1 MTIKF
6 IKQEK
11 IATAVQLGSL
21 KCGDA
26 FAVGEHC
33 YIKTSAHEGDGKIIR
48 CMHISGKN
56 IGYLGHFKSDNEVVP
71 VTLIVTLEG

>member
-1 MTIKF
+1 MTVKF
-6 IKQEK
+6 IESKQTEN
-11 IATAVQLGSL
+11 TVQLGSL

-56 IGYLGHFKSDNEVVP
+56 IGYLGHFKYDNEVVP
-71 VTLIVTLEG
+71 VTLVVTLES